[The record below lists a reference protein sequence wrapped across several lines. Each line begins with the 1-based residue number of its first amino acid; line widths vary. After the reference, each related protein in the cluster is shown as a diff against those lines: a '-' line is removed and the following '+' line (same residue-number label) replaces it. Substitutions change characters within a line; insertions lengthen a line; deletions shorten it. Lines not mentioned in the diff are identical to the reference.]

1 MFAIGGLCL
10 LLWLAV
16 VNASNS
22 SEVLVGSGN
31 YALKDGKVTLSDEF
45 GIYNWPNSSILP
57 KHLYP
62 GCSIQIDEDFIFLK
76 YNETSKEVCT
86 VDLLTKR
93 DDIEFTTSLELCNNT
108 KKEDHKDPIV
118 LPFAYS
124 LNNGEIDEIKNGPL
138 FGRDDVCYDKPGCL
152 VLQSGNWSE
161 IPTPYCM
168 PWTALEVEWRCKPAL
183 TAKIGDLVVDGI
195 PSNTTSVHNL
205 HNFKCINPALII
217 KPKAWEIDGN
227 DRNEI
232 KGKKLMTFHLLPRS
246 ASRARDEFGAHLTG
260 KLPDLTPNC
269 RNMFIRR
276 PDYELLERL
285 PKVVEAN
292 SSTTTITAQPSTN
305 STATNETISQEP
317 ADSTAPNATK
327 SGPPTES
334 TAANKSSEVPP
345 TNSSNETLPQS
356 NTSNTSTVTTS
367 TGGSNGTTTVGT
379 SPSMNY
385 STLTENFNLSISV
398 NETNGTSNANLT
410 TPTFSTLIPTI
421 ILKTTTSTIL
431 PGITHGTTKGIETTP
446 KYFQGHL
453 NLRWSFLRKFDR
465 FSSEIWLI
473 DGWEKKRLVISCVCS
488 IIRKNKK
495 KGNNEDESSEGSG
508 GTTEEL
514 LSMEAKNMSGTQLET
529 QGSHVSLKKSVVV
542 DKKEVELSK
551 KEEISKKEVSKENM
565 KKTLSKDVGGVG
577 GAVVPNT
584 VESKEFTGEQ
594 TTEEEVAVKQ
604 PPTPK
609 AIDPQVSTFSAPYE
623 VDRKRLIV
631 PMKEKGDPST
641 ESKKSIE
648 SIVSAEKKESKP
660 ELTVSSDEVVGN
672 KEEEGGDN
680 NNKKKEESDDKKEEE
695 GDDNTK
701 KEEGGDGDNNKEV
714 DVYD

>member
-183 TAKIGDLVVDGI
+183 TAKVCFIGDIGCVTNFPIGNFKKDVYFTFKIDTKRVFKIGDLVVDGI

-345 TNSSNETLPQS
+345 TNSSSPPTPPKVS
-356 NTSNTSTVTTS
+356 STK
-367 TGGSNGTTTVGT
+367 
-379 SPSMNY
+379 P
-385 STLTENFNLSISV
+385 
-398 NETNGTSNANLT
+398 
-410 TPTFSTLIPTI
+410 
-421 ILKTTTSTIL
+421 
-431 PGITHGTTKGIETTP
+431 
-446 KYFQGHL
+446 
-453 NLRWSFLRKFDR
+453 
-465 FSSEIWLI
+465 
-473 DGWEKKRLVISCVCS
+473 LVISCVCS

-680 NNKKKEESDDKKEEE
+680 NNKKKKKEESDDKKEEE
-695 GDDNTK
+695 GDDNNK
-701 KEEGGDGDNNKEV
+701 KEEGGDGDNNKEA